1 MDDIKHQTLEA
12 TVAAAASKATYAG
25 AGTSVWG
32 WFASSEAGVILGIV
46 IGVIGLLVNIFFR
59 LRQDRRSQTEHEARM
74 RAIRGEYL

>member
-1 MDDIKHQTLEA
+1 MDDVKQQTAE
-12 TVAAAASKATYAG
+12 AAAAAVASKMTYAG

-59 LRQDRRSQTEHEARM
+59 LRQDRRHQTEHEARM